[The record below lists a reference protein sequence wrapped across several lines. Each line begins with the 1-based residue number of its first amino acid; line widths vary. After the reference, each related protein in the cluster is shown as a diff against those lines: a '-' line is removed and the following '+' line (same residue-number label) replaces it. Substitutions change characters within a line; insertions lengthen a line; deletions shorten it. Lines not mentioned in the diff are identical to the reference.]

1 MNNDVKRLAA
11 LVLISVVTMLVVTAT
26 GSCQLGTRTVG
37 VKAGDWVKY
46 KFIKLGPDE
55 IAWSG
60 YRHAVWI
67 KVEVL
72 NVSGNIVKYRETINR
87 DYGYEIFSTISYDV
101 RDVTGRGGYIISADL
116 ELGEKIGEYAIFT
129 YKQNE
134 YVYVNLKLNATEFRT
149 YGGVTR
155 EVNPVKFS
163 YISPYDVY
171 DVHYTWER
179 YWDKHTG
186 FLLEKKMTAYFLGD
200 EEFGY
205 NETNPESTLIMKIA
219 GTNMWEMET
228 EESFPWHVLAITI
241 PVVGVVAAAVI
252 VKVRN
257 NRKNRQSLTSRK

>member
-1 MNNDVKRLAA
+1 MKAKVETIFAFALLLALLTVFPIVLGQNTDEADV
-11 LVLISVVTMLVVTAT
+11 
-26 GSCQLGTRTVG
+26 VG
-37 VKAGDWVKY
+37 VNAGDWVKY
-46 KFIKLGPDE
+46 KFMKLGPDE

-60 YRHAVWI
+60 YKHAVWI

-72 NVSGNIVKYRETINR
+72 NVSGNVVKYRETINW
-87 DYGYEIFSTISYDV
+87 DYGYKTFSTISRDV
-101 RDVTGRGGYIISADL
+101 RDVTGRGGYIIGADL
-116 ELGEKIGEYAIFT
+116 ELGEKIGEYPIST
-129 YKQNE
+129 YKPHPL
-134 YVYVNLKLNATEFRT
+134 YVYADLKLNATEFRT
-149 YGGVTR
+149 YSGVTR

-186 FLLEKKMTAYFLGD
+186 FLLEKKMTAYFLGN

-219 GTNMWEMET
+219 GTNMWDMET
-228 EESFPWHVLAITI
+228 EGSFPWQLLAMTI
-241 PVVGVVAAAVI
+241 PVAVVSVAVV

-257 NRKNRQSLTSRK
+257 NRKKNEVREEK